1 MNKARILIVEDE
13 AIIALELKTN
23 LRSLGYEVTSVV
35 NTGEEAIKKAE
46 ADKPDL
52 ILMDIRIK
60 GELDGIEAAEV
71 IRNRFGIPVIFSTAY
86 LDEERIERAKITM
99 PFGYVLKPFQEKDLK
114 ITIQM
119 ALYVAKVD
127 AERRRTEVVLRE
139 NEEKHRN
146 LLESIEDW
154 VWSIDVN
161 GVHTYSNK
169 AVESILGYTVNEV
182 LGTSSYPIMHAD
194 DQDRIQDVVRKS
206 IEKKEGWDKLEIRW
220 IHKDGSIRY
229 IVSSSKPIF
238 DGENLVGFSGIDH
251 NITERKQAEE
261 TLIAE
266 QRFMQT
272 VLDSTDDTFFVF
284 APSTGKAVR
293 WNRAFREASGYSDEE
308 IQLLKAPDSY
318 YSVDDLNKAK
328 ATMEQVQKEGY
339 GSAKLDLITKNGR
352 LITTEYR
359 VAIVA
364 DTKNDP
370 KYLVSIGRQISES
383 NMIGKAKSQ

>member
-46 ADKPDL
+46 ADNPDL

-60 GELDGIEAAEV
+60 GELDGIDTAEV
-71 IRNRFGIPVIFSTAY
+71 IRTQFGIPVVFSTAY